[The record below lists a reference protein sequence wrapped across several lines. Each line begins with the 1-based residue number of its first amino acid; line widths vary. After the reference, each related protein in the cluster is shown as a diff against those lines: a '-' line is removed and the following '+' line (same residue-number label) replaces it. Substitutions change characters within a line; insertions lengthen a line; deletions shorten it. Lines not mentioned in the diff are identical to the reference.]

1 MNAGRGLPGYYRDRY
16 VSWYSWFSRI
26 YDPFVSLGL
35 FLLNGGF
42 GGERRLRELVI
53 DRLDPSPGDKVID
66 ICSGTGTLSL
76 MMAERLSDSGEVA
89 GVEISNYQLGIARR
103 KPAPANLTFTRADA
117 QHIPFDDAYF
127 DRAVIFG
134 ALHEIP
140 REVRRNILA
149 QAYRVLKPGG
159 RIVDLEHNRPAR
171 TWRAWF
177 YQFLEWPTP
186 EYSTYIDLLDNGLEN
201 EIAEAGF
208 EVKKVEAVT
217 AEFFQVV
224 MAEKPR

>member
-1 MNAGRGLPGYYRDRY
+1 MDAGKGSPDYYRDKY

-26 YDPFVSLGL
+26 YDPFVKMGL

-53 DRLDPSPGDKVID
+53 DRLEASPGDKVID

-76 MMAERLSDSGEVA
+76 MLAERLSGTGEVA
-89 GVEISNYQLGIARR
+89 GVEISDYQLGIARS

-117 QHIPFDDAYF
+117 QHIPYDDAYF

-177 YQFLEWPTP
+177 YRFLEWPTP
-186 EYSTYIDLLDNGLEN
+186 EYPTYIDLLDHGLGN
-201 EIAEAGF
+201 EMAEAGF
-208 EVKKVEAVT
+208 QVRRTEAVA

>member
-1 MNAGRGLPGYYRDRY
+1 MDESKRLPDYYREKY

-26 YDPFVSLGL
+26 YDPFVKIGL
-35 FLLNGGF
+35 FLLNGGS
-42 GGERRLRELVI
+42 GGERRLREFVI
-53 DRLDPSPGDKVID
+53 DRVDPSPGDRVID

-76 MMAERLSDSGEVA
+76 MLAERLSGSGEVA
-89 GVEISNYQLGIARR
+89 GVEISDYQINIARR
-103 KPAPANLTFTRADA
+103 KPAPANLTFTLADA
-117 QHIPFDDAYF
+117 QHIPYDDEYF
-127 DRAVIFG
+127 DGAVIFG

-159 RIVDLEHNRPAR
+159 RIVHLEHNRPER
-171 TWRAWF
+171 TWRARL
-177 YQFLEWPTP
+177 YRFLEWPTP
-186 EYSTYIDLLDNGLEN
+186 EYPTYIDLLDRGLGN

-208 EVKKVEAVT
+208 QVRKTEAVA